1 MPLSEL
7 QSSAPVKISV
17 IVPVYNTEKYLRRCV
32 DSILSQTFAN
42 FELLLIDD
50 GSKDASGAICDD
62 YAANDPRVRVFHKQN
77 GGVSSARNFGIDN
90 ARGEWI
96 SFVDADDWL
105 EAEMYEYMLREV
117 GTSDAKLALCGF
129 NEVKNG
135 SHPVFLS
142 DMRQGKET
150 FIRNYFL
157 RGWAVV
163 WNVLIDRRSLEDS
176 KIRFDETVKIGED
189 AHVLFQLFCL
199 FPDIVIVNS
208 PLYNY
213 NRMNESSKLHNIA
226 FEDYNDLMKVL
237 LSTIEFYKQRGIFYK
252 FEREFAWKVL
262 IAKQDLA
269 LYPDMHKTFLSLY
282 PESHKF
288 ILSCPR
294 LGKKIKLMMWLL
306 VHHLGFIT
314 KMLNRVRFWLIG
326 NSNKY

>member
-1 MPLSEL
+1 MPLSEIHA
-7 QSSAPVKISV
+7 SVPVIISV
-17 IVPVYNTEKYLRRCV
+17 IVPVYNAEKYLRRCV
-32 DSILSQTFAN
+32 DSILSQTYTN

-50 GSKDASGAICDD
+50 GSKDASGIICDEYASKD
-62 YAANDPRVRVFHKQN
+62 YRVRVFHKPN

-135 SHPVFLS
+135 NHTVFLP

-150 FIRNYFL
+150 FVRNYFL
-157 RGWAVV
+157 RGWLVV
-163 WNVLIDRRSLEDS
+163 WNVLIDRRSLEES

-189 AHVLFQLFCL
+189 AHVLFRLFCL
-199 FPDIVIVNS
+199 FSDIVIVNS

-226 FEDYNDLMKVL
+226 FEDYKDLMKVI
-237 LSTIEFYKQRGIFYK
+237 LSTIEFYKQRGLFGK

-262 IAKQDLA
+262 IAKQDLI
-269 LYPDMHKTFLSLY
+269 LYPDMHKTFFSLY

-294 LGKKIKLMMWLL
+294 LGKKIKVMMWLL